1 MRSVR
6 SRTSLGYRLS
16 CPGRLCSVHHNES
29 SLALISIARF
39 QYHARKHLQL
49 SERVLRS
56 LRRHQSSGVSG
67 RHRRAHAACGNQLGR
82 EAIGRHGWIAI
93 IPAEVD
99 LLQLS
104 QEHSGKDAPDL
115 RHREVPVVPRQVR
128 VLRPAA
134 YVPRALRTCG
144 ITACRE
150 LEVHRADVT
159 TGVQWHST
167 LVTSKPLNPFPTS
180 CVQRRRPAFRGTS
193 CKILDV
199 DSTTAICVGQV
210 F

>member
-29 SLALISIARF
+29 SLALISIALF

-82 EAIGRHGWIAI
+82 EAIGRHGQESGQK
-93 IPAEVD
+93 PRHAELLHVRIEWTLDQRRVARGARGGRGQAAEQVSHCVD
-99 LLQLS
+99 S
-104 QEHSGKDAPDL
+104 VHCKARS
-115 RHREVPVVPRQVR
+115 H
-128 VLRPAA
+128 
-134 YVPRALRTCG
+134 
-144 ITACRE
+144 
-150 LEVHRADVT
+150 HRARAHQGGH
-159 TGVQWHST
+159 TGGT
-167 LVTSKPLNPFPTS
+167 ALVGL
-180 CVQRRRPAFRGTS
+180 
-193 CKILDV
+193 
-199 DSTTAICVGQV
+199 
-210 F
+210 